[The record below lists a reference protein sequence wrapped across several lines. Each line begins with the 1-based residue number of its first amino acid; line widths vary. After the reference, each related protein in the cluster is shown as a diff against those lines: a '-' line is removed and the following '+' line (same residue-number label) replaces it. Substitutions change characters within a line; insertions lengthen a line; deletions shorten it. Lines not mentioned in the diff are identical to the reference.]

1 VIPLLGG
8 IVSRSLSLKEF
19 SILHKDFLSQI
30 FAQLEQTTTQT
41 KPNLQNK
48 NRNTLLFSILTL
60 SLVLLLLLNIS
71 LGSVSIPIKD
81 VFNSLTGGNSSK
93 ETWDYIIVNYRLPKA
108 IAAILV
114 GMGLSISGL
123 LMQTLF
129 RNPLAGPYVLG
140 LSSGASLGVAIVI
153 MGAGFLPPFLASIM
167 LSSYGIVLASSL
179 GSFLVL
185 LAVLAV
191 SQRLRDTMAILIVG
205 LMFGSLT
212 SAIVGT
218 LTYFSTAEQLQKFTF
233 WSLGNLGNLSWSS
246 IVILSICVAIGLLLS
261 LLSIKP
267 LNALLLGENYAR
279 SLGMNYE
286 KTRLIIIF
294 ATSILAGSI
303 TAYAGPIAF
312 IGLAV
317 PHIAKLVFQTSNHVV
332 LFWSTLLFGA
342 IIMLICDSIS
352 QLPGSDIT
360 LPINAVT
367 SIFGAPI
374 VIWLL
379 IRKRKMMN

>member
-1 VIPLLGG
+1 MI
-8 IVSRSLSLKEF
+8 
-19 SILHKDFLSQI
+19 FLFLI
-30 FAQLEQTTTQT
+30 
-41 KPNLQNK
+41 
-48 NRNTLLFSILTL
+48 
-60 SLVLLLLLNIS
+60 NIS

-93 ETWDYIIVNYRLPKA
+93 EAWEYIIINYRLPKA

-140 LSSGASLGVAIVI
+140 LSSGASLGVATVI
-153 MGAGFLPPFLASIM
+153 LGAALLPPFLATLL

-179 GSFLVL
+179 GSFTVL

-191 SQRLRDTMAILIVG
+191 SHRLRDTMAILIVG

-233 WSLGNLGNLSWSS
+233 WSLGNLSWTS
-246 IVILSICVAIGLLLS
+246 ISLLTICVAIGLLLS
-261 LLSIKP
+261 LFSIKP
-267 LNALLLGENYAR
+267 LNSLLLGENYAK
-279 SLGMNYE
+279 SLGLNY
-286 KTRLIIIF
+286 KKSRLIIIF

-303 TAYAGPIAF
+303 TAFAGPIAF

-317 PHIAKLVFQTSNHVV
+317 PHIAKLVFQTSNHTI
-332 LFWSTLLFGA
+332 LFWSTILFGA

-352 QLPGSDIT
+352 QLPGSDLT

-379 IRKRKMMN
+379 IRKRKMMG